1 MDFHRAMHQ
10 QQQQLPPHLM
20 TSTSLNIAASMPGTS
35 TNINQFPSHLQ
46 THLDQMSS
54 IPSTTAATG
63 MRSQET
69 AEEARKRFEIE
80 CEFVQALANPSYL
93 NYLAQKGY
101 FKADYFVNYLKYLLY
116 FKWPAYSRTL
126 KYPQCLYLLECLQ
139 HAEFREAI
147 ASTDNARYIE
157 DQLLLQWHFY
167 MRVRQRLQ
175 QHSQPVQQQQ

>member
-1 MDFHRAMHQ
+1 MDFHRAMH

-80 CEFVQALANPSYL
+80 CEFVQALANPAYL
-93 NYLAQKGY
+93 NCEKRFINFNLLDLAQKVFG
-101 FKADYFVNYLKYLLY
+101 LGL
-116 FKWPAYSRTL
+116 TL

-175 QHSQPVQQQQ
+175 QHSQPVQQKQ